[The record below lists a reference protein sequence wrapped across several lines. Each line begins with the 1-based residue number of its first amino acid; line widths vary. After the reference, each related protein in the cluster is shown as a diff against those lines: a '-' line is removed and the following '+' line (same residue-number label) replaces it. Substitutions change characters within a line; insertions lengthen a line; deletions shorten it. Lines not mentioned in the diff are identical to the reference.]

1 MLLDRDEFLVT
12 YDPAQADTKR
22 LIATIKD
29 AGYTAQLITS
39 NPKPAVTTGT
49 ISTLP
54 RGFALLDEALSKAQA
69 ENKPIVLDFHAEW
82 CAPCLRMEK
91 ATFADATVKALLER
105 CVVVKI
111 DTDQAPD
118 LAQQL
123 GVEGLP
129 DIRFV
134 SPEGKIIRQLRN
146 YQTAESFI
154 GELERLLQ
162 TVIRK

>member
-12 YDPAQADTKR
+12 YDPAQANAKQ
-22 LIATIKD
+22 LIATIKE

-39 NPKPAVTTGT
+39 NVRPAAIAASIT
-49 ISTLP
+49 ILP
-54 RGFALLDEALSKAQA
+54 RGFALLNEALSKAQA

-91 ATFADATVKALLER
+91 TTFADATVKALLER
-105 CVVVKI
+105 CIVVKI
-111 DTDQAPD
+111 DTDRSPD

-134 SPEGKIIRQLRN
+134 SPEGIIIRQLRN

-154 GELERLLQ
+154 GEIERLLQ
-162 TVIRK
+162 TVTRK